1 VLVKDLMSKPVV
13 WCTPWDTA
21 QTAARLMKSSDIGAL
36 VVVADTSDPL
46 LEGIVTDR
54 DLCRGVAASKRD
66 PQGIIVADVMTP
78 IPLTCM
84 PEDTIDDCI
93 ALMQHSQ
100 VRRMPVVND
109 RGRCVG
115 ILALGDIVLHVSTRQ
130 AAETIREI
138 SSLRKPHEQIQF
150 DKDFFYCGQPH
161 EMDQI
166 LLLNRRHELARNSEV
181 LT

>member
-1 VLVKDLMSKPVV
+1 MLVKDLMSKPVV

-21 QTAARLMKSSDIGAL
+21 QTAARLMKARDIGAIA
-36 VVVADTSDPL
+36 VVADTSDPL

-54 DLCRGVAASKRD
+54 DLCWGVVASEKD
-66 PQGIIVADVMTP
+66 PEGIIVADVMTP
-78 IPLTCM
+78 IPLTCA
-84 PEDTIDDCI
+84 PEDTLDDCI

-100 VRRMPVVND
+100 VRRIPVVND
-109 RGRCVG
+109 RGRCLG
-115 ILALGDIVLHVSTRQ
+115 IVALGDIVLHVSTRQ

-138 SSLRKPHEQIQF
+138 SSPRKPHERMHF

-166 LLLNRRHELARNSEV
+166 LLLNRRRELARNSEV